1 MMVLESS
8 NNDVCLFKSWD
19 KLGLFDGYDDDEFN
33 QWCKFHSYNDM
44 AHKKYD
50 MDHRFM
56 RVGSVSFLNENEE
69 FEVETI
75 NPCARLTIARAHG
88 QIDDLIDGAAS
99 KQMCV

>member
-1 MMVLESS
+1 MVLESS

-44 AHKKYD
+44 AQLDYVKYWT
-50 MDHRFM
+50 
-56 RVGSVSFLNENEE
+56 E

-99 KQMCV
+99 KQMCVV

>member
-1 MMVLESS
+1 
-8 NNDVCLFKSWD
+8 
-19 KLGLFDGYDDDEFN
+19 
-33 QWCKFHSYNDM
+33 
-44 AHKKYD
+44 

-99 KQMCV
+99 KQMCVVTEMSMSSSNNKLHVSFSSIDDQFPAFKSIYGYDMIVDN

>member
-1 MMVLESS
+1 
-8 NNDVCLFKSWD
+8 
-19 KLGLFDGYDDDEFN
+19 
-33 QWCKFHSYNDM
+33 
-44 AHKKYD
+44 

-56 RVGSVSFLNENEE
+56 LVGSVSFLNENEE

-99 KQMCV
+99 KQMCVLHVSFSSIDDQFPAFKSIYGYDMIVDN